1 MWPNEGLLTERMP
14 CTGQCGTAAQ
24 LISTCIADNNS
35 QLYTQTHT
43 NIHTQLYG
51 HTAYY
56 KGQAGNNGLRNNN
69 KCYMQHETQFNN

>member
-1 MWPNEGLLTERMP
+1 MFMGVSSKH
-14 CTGQCGTAAQ
+14 
-24 LISTCIADNNS
+24 I
-35 QLYTQTHT
+35 QTHT
-43 NIHTQLYG
+43 RTHTQLYG